1 MAINEDA
8 RPGDG
13 IEEPAPGAG
22 EHAGEPDPRG
32 GGCLKLGWGCLP
44 MVVAGVGLLPL
55 IRF

>member
-1 MAINEDA
+1 MATS
-8 RPGDG
+8 P
-13 IEEPAPGAG
+13 EPAPGESRTDSGDEFKA
-22 EHAGEPDPRG
+22 EPEA